1 MKTVLSGRLFFVS
14 LLGIA
19 FVCLLGAFSQILEPD
34 AAQYAEIS
42 WEMSLSHNWLQ
53 VFSMQKDYLDKPP
66 LLFWITAFCFKL
78 FGIGNFTYR
87 LPSIAFAAL
96 AVFSTHRFARLFYEE
111 NVARMAALI
120 LASTQAFFML
130 TYDVRT
136 DTLLMGTVIF
146 SLWQMAVYLENRKL
160 LNLFS
165 ACVGA
170 GLAMLTKGP
179 IGILVPVFT
188 FLPILILKKEWN
200 KIFDWKYVVAF
211 LVVGLLLLPM
221 CIGLYQ
227 QFGKEGLRFYFWTQ
241 SFGRITGENV
251 WKNNPDPL
259 FLAHSTLWAFL
270 PWSLFLIVGLFLSC
284 KKMVFA
290 KSGTNSEVEHYSF
303 SGFLLTAIS
312 LMLSK
317 YQLPHYIFVVY
328 PLGAIMAAAAINRAT
343 YQWINTIQLAVVT
356 GMWVVIAGLNFY
368 LFFSGTWVVIVF
380 SLCLLTTLFLFYN
393 SKSLFLFS
401 FASILSANVLMNV
414 NINPQL
420 LSYQPS
426 QEIGTYLLQHKIP
439 REQFR
444 EYHAGY
450 FFSLAFYWQKT
461 FRSSYILEHI
471 EEAVT
476 ENKELYVFTDEE
488 HFQQIKQHAGWQ
500 IEPLSTHFK
509 YMVSQLKWDFLNP
522 ATRDKAT
529 TKLYFIKVLQI

>member
-1 MKTVLSGRLFFVS
+1 
-14 LLGIA
+14 
-19 FVCLLGAFSQILEPD
+19 LGAFSQILEPD

-66 LLFWITAFCFKL
+66 LLFWITAFCFKI
-78 FGIGNFTYR
+78 FGVGNFTYR
-87 LPSIAFAAL
+87 LPSLAFASL

-146 SLWQMAVYLENRKL
+146 SLWQMAIYLENRKL
-160 LNLFS
+160 LYLFLAS
-165 ACVGA
+165 AGV

-200 KIFDWKYVVAF
+200 KIFDWKYVLA
-211 LVVGLLLLPM
+211 LLIIGLLLFPM

-251 WKNNPDPL
+251 WKNNPDPF

-270 PWSLFLIVGLFLSC
+270 PWSLFLLVGLFLLA
-284 KKMVFA
+284 KKAFST
-290 KSGTNSEVEHYSF
+290 KDKTNLDVEFYSL

-328 PLGAIMAAAAINRAT
+328 PLGAIMAAAAINRTT
-343 YQWINTIQLAVVT
+343 YQWINPLQLVVVT

-368 LFFSGTWVVIVF
+368 LFFTGVWVLVVF
-380 SLCLLTTLFLFYN
+380 CICMLTALFLFYN

-401 FASILSANVLMNV
+401 YASILSANILMNV

-450 FFSLAFYWQKT
+450 FFSLAFYWQRT

-476 ENKELYVFTDEE
+476 ENKVLYVLTDEE

-500 IEPLSTHFK
+500 IEPLSTHYK
-509 YMVSQLKWDFLNP
+509 YMVSQLNWKFLNP
-522 ATRDKAT
+522 STRVESSI
-529 TKLYFIKVLQI
+529 KLHFIKVIQI